1 MRIQGASAFPL
12 GYALAASGSGKTSL
26 PVSPGNYI
34 YSHFKHVS
42 GVPAPEG
49 TRGVAITKLKI
60 LDVLI
65 EQLGQMKKQ
74 PKAAAGPATPSDEQL
89 DALIEQYEGQI
100 KAARAANNVM
110 PYIPAPQAPPGALFS
125 LVA

>member
-1 MRIQGASAFPL
+1 M
-12 GYALAASGSGKTSL
+12 SL
-26 PVSPGNYI
+26 PVSQASYI
-34 YSHFKHVS
+34 YSHFEHVS

-65 EQLGQMKKQ
+65 EQLGQIKRQ
-74 PKAAAGPATPSDEQL
+74 PQPELDSAPTDERI
-89 DALIEQYEGQI
+89 DALITQYEGQI
-100 KAARAANNVM
+100 KAARAANSVM
-110 PYIPAPQAPPGALFS
+110 PYIPAPAAPTGALFT